1 LTLSKSDARVAQLL
15 KRRLTQVTEV
25 RKLVV
30 YGSRARGDAEADSD
44 LDIFIELPEL
54 TSKLRK
60 VVSELAWE
68 VSLETSVVISTFVAS
83 TESLQN
89 SPLSADPILMVIKN
103 EGIAI

>member
-83 TESLQN
+83 TES
-89 SPLSADPILMVIKN
+89 PLSADPILMVIKN